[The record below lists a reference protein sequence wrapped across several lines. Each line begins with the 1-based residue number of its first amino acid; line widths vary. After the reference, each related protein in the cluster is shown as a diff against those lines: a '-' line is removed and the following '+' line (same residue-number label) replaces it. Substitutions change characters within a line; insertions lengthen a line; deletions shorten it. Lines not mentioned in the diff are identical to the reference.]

1 MKRQENRAVI
11 AWRGA
16 ASAGLVSSADRA
28 DMKAPVLVP
37 RRTSG
42 QNVPNHFDKQAYLST
57 FTLFE
62 RTTTTISVD
71 NTGKDL
77 STVFAPYHVN
87 HNFIRPSI
95 FGLYLIQRASGFFL
109 KQFKTAICHKLL
121 DVFDTRQI
129 IFRCVKAIP
138 HNCYD
143 THYRAAIL

>member
-1 MKRQENRAVI
+1 MICGILFFHFLMKPFRSVYKELHADHET
-11 AWRGA
+11 GA
-16 ASAGLVSSADRA
+16 A
-28 DMKAPVLVP
+28 
-37 RRTSG
+37 
-42 QNVPNHFDKQAYLST
+42 
-57 FTLFE
+57 
-62 RTTTTISVD
+62 D

-129 IFRCVKAIP
+129 IFRCVKFLPFLNIMTVVTYCNSL
-138 HNCYD
+138 HNQ
-143 THYRAAIL
+143 IFLNFEMGGKPF

>member
-28 DMKAPVLVP
+28 DMKAPSLVP
-37 RRTSG
+37 RRTTG

-62 RTTTTISVD
+62 RTATTISVD

-121 DVFDTRQI
+121 DVFDTR
-129 IFRCVKAIP
+129 
-138 HNCYD
+138 
-143 THYRAAIL
+143 

>member
-1 MKRQENRAVI
+1 M
-11 AWRGA
+11 RG
-16 ASAGLVSSADRA
+16 VE
-28 DMKAPVLVP
+28 P
-37 RRTSG
+37 
-42 QNVPNHFDKQAYLST
+42 QAYLST

-87 HNFIRPSI
+87 HNVIRPSI

-109 KQFKTAICHKLL
+109 KQFKTSICHKLL

-129 IFRCVKAIP
+129 IFRCVKSLPFLNIMTVVTHCNSLPNQIFLFIP
-138 HNCYD
+138 RSQYTLEQD
-143 THYRAAIL
+143 PSR